1 MKIDALPRLKNILM
15 FVVCPTLAGY
25 NPKLHHLE
33 VYFVNGFILTNIERT
48 SARFIL
54 GDRRPMEGIKRKI
67 VKMTLGNSVQG
78 PYLPKKKGRS
88 VIQKINWKN
97 TATLSGLAT
106 RRLYLKKKWKK
117 DTKQAFSPPC
127 RNWPTCNHMSW
138 SPPKLFLKRFT
149 VWLCQCAAEEAS

>member
-67 VKMTLGNSVQG
+67 VKITLGNSLQG

-88 VIQKINWKN
+88 VIQKIN
-97 TATLSGLAT
+97 
-106 RRLYLKKKWKK
+106 
-117 DTKQAFSPPC
+117 
-127 RNWPTCNHMSW
+127 
-138 SPPKLFLKRFT
+138 
-149 VWLCQCAAEEAS
+149 

>member
-1 MKIDALPRLKNILM
+1 M

-67 VKMTLGNSVQG
+67 VKMTLETLSKVHIYQ
-78 PYLPKKKGRS
+78 KKRS
-88 VIQKINWKN
+88 VGHPKDKLKKHGYLIRFGHTK
-97 TATLSGLAT
+97 AL
-106 RRLYLKKKWKK
+106 LKKKMEKGHK
-117 DTKQAFSPPC
+117 TGILTTLQKL
-127 RNWPTCNHMSW
+127 THM
-138 SPPKLFLKRFT
+138 
-149 VWLCQCAAEEAS
+149 

>member
-1 MKIDALPRLKNILM
+1 M

-78 PYLPKKKGRS
+78 PYLPKKGS
-88 VIQKINWKN
+88 VGHPKDKLKKHGYLIRFGHTK
-97 TATLSGLAT
+97 AL
-106 RRLYLKKKWKK
+106 LKKKMEKGHK
-117 DTKQAFSPPC
+117 TGILTTLQKL
-127 RNWPTCNHMSW
+127 THM
-138 SPPKLFLKRFT
+138 
-149 VWLCQCAAEEAS
+149 

>member
-78 PYLPKKKGRS
+78 PYLPKKKRS
-88 VIQKINWKN
+88 VGHPKDKLKKHGYLIRFGHTK
-97 TATLSGLAT
+97 AL
-106 RRLYLKKKWKK
+106 LKKKMEKGHK
-117 DTKQAFSPPC
+117 TGILTTLQKL
-127 RNWPTCNHMSW
+127 THM
-138 SPPKLFLKRFT
+138 
-149 VWLCQCAAEEAS
+149 